1 MPNLVASIALLTS
14 NVLVC
19 LALILLRHSAADAS
33 IRSFY
38 LLAANG
44 VAGLLGFLPPRKENQ
59 LKLDRSSLA
68 VAVWS
73 ACYCAEYGIFLL
85 YPGTI
90 SLSQLIVCN
99 SLAPLA
105 AVYLS
110 LDSKRTNLN
119 ASRRIFTVVPVFF
132 LLGISY
138 LERAKGASSSLFA
151 GAILFTVF
159 LAVVCSQS
167 CARYVARTNS
177 PSWSQPRLTV
187 LNAIFLGIVSCLVLG
202 IARVRLLAPINIA
215 LCLAVGTMILAIQRL
230 YVYGLKRA
238 DPFISAMTLCTIV
251 PISLSMEIVF
261 EHRRLGTAEI
271 ALAAAYVFSN
281 VMVAKWP
288 AGNRDATVDSM
299 A

>member
-1 MPNLVASIALLTS
+1 MQNVSASIALLTS

-33 IRSFY
+33 LRSFY

-44 VAGLLGFLPPRKENQ
+44 VAGLLGFLPPRKENE
-59 LKLDRSSLA
+59 LKLDRPSLA

-73 ACYCAEYGIFLL
+73 ACYCAEYGIFLV
-85 YPGTI
+85 YPRLI

-110 LDSKRTNLN
+110 QDARRTHLN
-119 ASRRIFTVVPVFF
+119 ASRKLFATAPVLL

-138 LERAKGASSSLFA
+138 LEGVRSASLSVFA
-151 GAILFTVF
+151 GSILLVVF
-159 LAVVCSQS
+159 LTVVCSQS
-167 CARYVARTNS
+167 CARYVARTKS
-177 PSWSQPRLTV
+177 PGWSQPRLTI
-187 LNAIFLGIVSCLVLG
+187 LNAVFLAIVLCLVLG
-202 IARVRLLAPINIA
+202 TSRIRLLASINMA
-215 LCLAVGTMILAIQRL
+215 LCLGFGAMVLAIQRL

-251 PISLSMEIVF
+251 PISLGMEMIF
-261 EHRRLGTAEI
+261 EHRMLGSAEI
-271 ALAAAYVFSN
+271 ILAAGYVLSN
-281 VMVAKWP
+281 AVLAKW
-288 AGNRDATVDSM
+288 ATRNGQANDNALV
-299 A
+299 